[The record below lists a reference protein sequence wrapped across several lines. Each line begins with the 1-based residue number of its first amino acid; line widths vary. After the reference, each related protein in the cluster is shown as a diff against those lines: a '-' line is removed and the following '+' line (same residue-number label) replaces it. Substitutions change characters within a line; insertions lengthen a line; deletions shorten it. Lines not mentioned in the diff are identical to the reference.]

1 MADLSGM
8 SLAELSNIFGRL
20 FREVHAL
27 IGPVA
32 DHRCSIC
39 MEMASMHVNGDTNGC
54 TNEQIDE
61 DAVKTSLE
69 LQIKSAEDLLGRLRA
84 VGSLSRQV
92 SRLSDENDNL
102 RRTVSNRDGAL
113 SDGEESLPG
122 KQLPQDEVINE
133 ICCIWRSYMT
143 GSLDAHAVSEKLRDD
158 FGYDLPLGD
167 IPSSFSPSTHPV
179 SSAPAASAAAAALIA
194 PAPSTALHQC
204 GITRTTVSGGEAD
217 GDKVGKSTKTIKVE
231 FQFDDS
237 AIQHLQKE
245 RSLLNEMDLL
255 YPSVNAK
262 TKISMVISHCDV
274 QVKGIAMTVR
284 DASCNGFPSVDAFL
298 SAFRNE
304 RYPNFHSECRL
315 AFKEMQQVAPESAM
329 QFFFRFSYL
338 LRAMNRNIEEYHD
351 EYMDKLLYPEVVEH
365 VRFQPRSGRTLQF
378 LAMHCNEVES
388 EMKCRKGR
396 AVSQTLAHE
405 DGKGCDVLV
414 TSSRHGQKDSDTTHQ
429 SGYGYRGTDWV
440 PSAFARADTWELKA
454 GTCWHCFG
462 AHPLSEND
470 ECHQKPCL
478 FCKRT
483 GHKSFYCFNAPATK
497 DEFQSAVKMAA

>member
-8 SLAELSNIFGRL
+8 SLAELKDMFGRL
-20 FREVHAL
+20 FREVQAL

-39 MEMASMHVNGDTNGC
+39 NKMASMHVNGDINGC
-54 TNEQIDE
+54 TNAKIDE

-102 RRTVSNRDGAL
+102 RQTVANHDEAL

-122 KQLPQDEVINE
+122 VQLPQDEVINE
-133 ICCIWRSYMT
+133 ICCIWRRYMT

-179 SSAPAASAAAAALIA
+179 PSAPAASASAAAPIA
-194 PAPSTALHQC
+194 PTPSTALHHR
-204 GITRTTVSGGEAD
+204 GDTRTTASGGEAD

-231 FQFDDS
+231 FKFDDS

-245 RSLLNEMDLL
+245 QSLLNEMDLL
-255 YPSVNAK
+255 YPDVNTK

-284 DASCNGFPSVDAFL
+284 DASSNSFSSVDGFL
-298 SAFRNE
+298 GAFRNE

-315 AFKEMQQVAPESAM
+315 AFKDMRQVAPESAM
-329 QFFFRFSYL
+329 QFFFKFVYL
-338 LRAMNRNIEEYHD
+338 LRAMKRNIEEYHD
-351 EYMDKLLYPEVVEH
+351 DFLDKLLYPEVVKY

-388 EMKCRKGR
+388 ELGCRKSG
-396 AVSQTLAHE
+396 AVSQTFAQE
-405 DGKGCDVLV
+405 DGRSDVLAA
-414 TSSRHGQKDSDTTHQ
+414 SFRHVQKDSDTARQ
-429 SGYGYRGTDWV
+429 CGYGYRGTDRV
-440 PSAFARADTWELKA
+440 PSAFARADIWELQA
-454 GTCWHCFG
+454 GTCWHCFS

-483 GHKSFYCFNAPATK
+483 GHKSFYCFDAPATK
-497 DEFQSAVKMAA
+497 DEFQTALHMAE